1 LKLLK
6 KHPEYS
12 AILITD
18 EGKVVTT
25 KNLNIKRFYL
35 EIEGEDF

>member
-1 LKLLK
+1 LK

-25 KNLNIKRFYL
+25 KNLNIK
-35 EIEGEDF
+35 DFTLK